1 MSQSHEQQTK
11 EFFQQKAREEG
22 VSLRAFCKKYGII
35 YESFFGRD
43 DYEDIPGGKVYL
55 SQLAPLETNKGDSQ
69 PNDPGEDGD

>member
-22 VSLRAFCKKYGII
+22 ISLRAYCKKYGIV

-43 DYEDIPGGKVYL
+43 DYEDIPGGKIYL
-55 SQLAPLETNKGDSQ
+55 SQLSASHAGEGNSHADNPSEDS
-69 PNDPGEDGD
+69 D

>member
-22 VSLRAFCKKYGII
+22 LSLRAFCKKYGIV

-55 SQLAPLETNKGDSQ
+55 SQLSPSGTHKGDSKTNH
-69 PNDPGEDGD
+69 PSEDGD